1 MRMRLVHMSKWKG
14 RPKPDARGEQPVT
27 SGTSLAWKSPELIP
41 RLAAVLARGS
51 APFAAAAVPG
61 LLCDPYGLLEQ
72 PAAAASLA
80 ARLPLFAD
88 WLPLFAA

>member
-1 MRMRLVHMSKWKG
+1 MEG
-14 RPKPDARGEQPVT
+14 APEARCSWGAACYFRYFFGVEE
-27 SGTSLAWKSPELIP
+27 PELTP